1 MNLEYSIS
9 NIKKYIETK
18 IPRFPE
24 YLFFISFFIY
34 VITQYLSGTMFS
46 VNENFMFFLMTFSSV
61 LALIKIIVWDNE
73 SSLYKVS
80 VVLLLIILFMAGK
93 NSLDYNFYYYAF
105 LIFSAKGIDFKKIL
119 KYYMMTLV
127 VGVIITVIFAITHM
141 IPAIVI
147 TRSNSSILRLAM
159 GSIYP
164 SDLAAR
170 IFHLMVGYAV
180 LKKFKLTLPEYLSI
194 IAITITTY
202 IVTDTKLDL
211 ILMILL
217 IICLSFYK
225 YIITFMSMIKP
236 YIFNLFILG
245 FIAIN
250 ILLAYFYNP
259 KISIL
264 NKLNGVLTG
273 RLDLA
278 NRGFN
283 DYNVTLYG
291 QYVYQNGWGGIHK
304 KIIDYFY
311 IDSSLIR
318 ILLMQGLIVY
328 IILIWLILR
337 DMRIFVENKQFSLA
351 IALLFIIVS
360 SAIDQH
366 LIEVTFNFIFLAS
379 FADTA
384 YFKENR
390 VKKCI

>member
-1 MNLEYSIS
+1 MNQESIID
-9 NIKKYIETK
+9 NIRLKVETK
-18 IPRFPE
+18 LPKVSE
-24 YLFFISFFIY
+24 YLFFASFFIY
-34 VITQYLSGTMFS
+34 IITQYLGGTMFTIDGTVS
-46 VNENFMFFLMTFSSV
+46 FLLLTISSI
-61 LALIKIIVWDNE
+61 LAFIKIIIFDNE
-73 SSLYKVS
+73 SNLYKLTI
-80 VVLLLIILFMAGK
+80 VLLLIILFAAGK
-93 NSLDYNFYYYAF
+93 NSFDYNFYYYAF
-105 LIFSAKGIDFKKIL
+105 LIFAAKNIEFRKIL
-119 KYYMMTLV
+119 KYY
-127 VGVIITVIFAITHM
+127 IIVLASGIIVTAIFALIHV

-147 TRSNSSILRLAM
+147 TRSNSSALRLAL
-159 GSIYP
+159 GSVYP

-180 LKKFKLTLPEYLSI
+180 LKKFKLTLPEYLSV

-211 ILMILL
+211 ILMVLL

-225 YIITFMSMIKP
+225 YIVILMSMIKP
-236 YIFNLFILG
+236 YIFNLLILG

-264 NKLNGVLTG
+264 NKLNSALTG

-311 IDSSLIR
+311 IDSSLVR
-318 ILLMQGLIVY
+318 VLLMQGLIVY
-328 IILIWLILR
+328 IILICLMLR
-337 DMRIFVENKQFSLA
+337 DMKIFVKNKQFSLA
-351 IALLFIIVS
+351 IALFFIIAS

-366 LIEVTFNFIFLAS
+366 LIEITFNFVFLAS
-379 FADTA
+379 FANID
-384 YFKENR
+384 YFKDDR
-390 VKKCI
+390 LS

>member
-1 MNLEYSIS
+1 MNQESIID
-9 NIKKYIETK
+9 NIRLKVETK
-18 IPRFPE
+18 LPKVSE
-24 YLFFISFFIY
+24 YLFFASFFIY
-34 VITQYLSGTMFS
+34 IITQYLGGTMFTVDGTIS
-46 VNENFMFFLMTFSSV
+46 FLLLTISSI
-61 LALIKIIVWDNE
+61 LAFIKIIIFDNK
-73 SSLYKVS
+73 SNLYKLTI
-80 VVLLLIILFMAGK
+80 VLLLIILFAAGK
-93 NSLDYNFYYYAF
+93 NSFDYNFYYYAF
-105 LIFSAKGIDFKKIL
+105 LIFAAKNIEFRKIL
-119 KYYMMTLV
+119 KYY
-127 VGVIITVIFAITHM
+127 IIVLASGIIVTAIFALIHV

-147 TRSNSSILRLAM
+147 TRSNSSALRLAL
-159 GSIYP
+159 GSVYP

-180 LKKFKLTLPEYLSI
+180 LKKFKLTLPEYLSV

-225 YIITFMSMIKP
+225 YIVILMSMIKP
-236 YIFNLFILG
+236 YIFNLLILG

-264 NKLNGVLTG
+264 NKLNSALTG

-311 IDSSLIR
+311 IDSSLVR
-318 ILLMQGLIVY
+318 VLLMQGLIVY
-328 IILIWLILR
+328 IILICLMLR
-337 DMRIFVENKQFSLA
+337 DMKIFVKNKQFSLA
-351 IALLFIIVS
+351 IALFFIIAS

-366 LIEVTFNFIFLAS
+366 LIEITFNFVFLAS
-379 FADTA
+379 FANID
-384 YFKENR
+384 YFKDDR
-390 VKKCI
+390 LS

>member
-1 MNLEYSIS
+1 MDQESIID
-9 NIKKYIETK
+9 NMRLKVETK
-18 IPRFPE
+18 LPKVSE
-24 YLFFISFFIY
+24 YLFFASFFIY
-34 VITQYLSGTMFS
+34 IITQYLGGTMFTVDRTVS
-46 VNENFMFFLMTFSSV
+46 FLLLTISSI
-61 LALIKIIVWDNE
+61 LAFIKIIIFDDE
-73 SSLYKVS
+73 SNLYKLTI
-80 VVLLLIILFMAGK
+80 VLLLIILFAAGK
-93 NSLDYNFYYYAF
+93 NSFDYNFYYYAF
-105 LIFSAKGIDFKKIL
+105 LIFAAKNIEFRKIL
-119 KYYMMTLV
+119 KYY
-127 VGVIITVIFAITHM
+127 IIVLASGIIVTAIFALIHV

-147 TRSNSSILRLAM
+147 TRSNSSALRLAL
-159 GSIYP
+159 GSVYP

-225 YIITFMSMIKP
+225 YIVILMSMIKP
-236 YIFNLFILG
+236 YIFNLLILG

-264 NKLNGVLTG
+264 NKLNSALTG

-311 IDSSLIR
+311 IDSSLVR
-318 ILLMQGLIVY
+318 VLLMQGLIVY
-328 IILIWLILR
+328 IILICLMLR
-337 DMRIFVENKQFSLA
+337 DMKIFVKNKQFSLA
-351 IALLFIIVS
+351 IALFFIIAS

-366 LIEVTFNFIFLAS
+366 LIEITFNFVFLAS
-379 FADTA
+379 FANID
-384 YFKENR
+384 YFKDDR
-390 VKKCI
+390 LS

>member
-1 MNLEYSIS
+1 MDQESIID
-9 NIKKYIETK
+9 NMRLKVETK
-18 IPRFPE
+18 LPKVSE
-24 YLFFISFFIY
+24 YLFFASFFIY
-34 VITQYLSGTMFS
+34 IITQYLGGTMFTVDGTVS
-46 VNENFMFFLMTFSSV
+46 FLLLTISSI
-61 LALIKIIVWDNE
+61 LAFIKIIIFDDE
-73 SSLYKVS
+73 SNLYKLTI
-80 VVLLLIILFMAGK
+80 VLLLIILFAAGK
-93 NSLDYNFYYYAF
+93 NSFDYNFYYYAF
-105 LIFSAKGIDFKKIL
+105 LIFAAKNIEFRKIL
-119 KYYMMTLV
+119 KYY
-127 VGVIITVIFAITHM
+127 IIVLASGIIVTAIFALIHV

-147 TRSNSSILRLAM
+147 TRSNSSALRLAL
-159 GSIYP
+159 GSVYP

-225 YIITFMSMIKP
+225 YIVILMSMIKP
-236 YIFNLFILG
+236 YIFNLLILG

-264 NKLNGVLTG
+264 NKLNSALTG

-311 IDSSLIR
+311 IDSSLVR
-318 ILLMQGLIVY
+318 VLLMQGLIVY
-328 IILIWLILR
+328 IILICLMLR
-337 DMRIFVENKQFSLA
+337 DMKIFVKNKQFSLA
-351 IALLFIIVS
+351 IALFFIIAS

-366 LIEVTFNFIFLAS
+366 LIEITFNFVFLAS
-379 FADTA
+379 FANID
-384 YFKENR
+384 YFKDDR
-390 VKKCI
+390 LS

>member
-1 MNLEYSIS
+1 MNQESIID
-9 NIKKYIETK
+9 NMRLKVETK
-18 IPRFPE
+18 LPKVSE
-24 YLFFISFFIY
+24 YLFFASFSIY
-34 VITQYLSGTMFS
+34 IITQYLGGTMFTVDGTVS
-46 VNENFMFFLMTFSSV
+46 FLLLTISSI
-61 LALIKIIVWDNE
+61 LAFIKIIIFDNE
-73 SSLYKVS
+73 SNLYKLTI
-80 VVLLLIILFMAGK
+80 VLLLIILFAAGK
-93 NSLDYNFYYYAF
+93 NSFDYNFYYYAF
-105 LIFSAKGIDFKKIL
+105 LIFAAKNIEFRKIL
-119 KYYMMTLV
+119 KYY
-127 VGVIITVIFAITHM
+127 IIVLASGIIVTTIFALIHV

-147 TRSNSSILRLAM
+147 TRSNSSALRLAL
-159 GSIYP
+159 GSVYP

-180 LKKFKLTLPEYLSI
+180 LKKFKLTLPEYLSV

-225 YIITFMSMIKP
+225 YIVILMSMIKP
-236 YIFNLFILG
+236 YIFNLLILG

-264 NKLNGVLTG
+264 NKLNSALTG

-311 IDSSLIR
+311 IDSSLVR
-318 ILLMQGLIVY
+318 VLLMQGLIVY
-328 IILIWLILR
+328 IILICLMLR
-337 DMRIFVENKQFSLA
+337 DMKIFVKNKQFSLA
-351 IALLFIIVS
+351 IALFFIIAS

-366 LIEVTFNFIFLAS
+366 LIEITFNFVFLAS
-379 FADTA
+379 FANID
-384 YFKENR
+384 YFKDDR
-390 VKKCI
+390 LS

>member
-1 MNLEYSIS
+1 MNQESIID
-9 NIKKYIETK
+9 NIRLKVETK
-18 IPRFPE
+18 LPKVSE
-24 YLFFISFFIY
+24 YLFFASFFIY
-34 VITQYLSGTMFS
+34 IITQYLGGTMFTVDGTIS
-46 VNENFMFFLMTFSSV
+46 FLLLTISSI
-61 LALIKIIVWDNE
+61 LAFIKIIIFDNE
-73 SSLYKVS
+73 SNLYKLTI
-80 VVLLLIILFMAGK
+80 VLLLIILFAAGK
-93 NSLDYNFYYYAF
+93 NSFDYNFYYYAF
-105 LIFSAKGIDFKKIL
+105 LIFAAKNIEFRKIL
-119 KYYMMTLV
+119 KYY
-127 VGVIITVIFAITHM
+127 IIVLASGIIVTAIFALIHV

-147 TRSNSSILRLAM
+147 TRSNSSALRLAL
-159 GSIYP
+159 GSVYP

-202 IVTDTKLDL
+202 VVTDTKLDL

-225 YIITFMSMIKP
+225 YIVILMSMIKP
-236 YIFNLFILG
+236 YIFNLLILG

-264 NKLNGVLTG
+264 NKLNSALTG
-273 RLDLA
+273 RFDLA

-311 IDSSLIR
+311 IDSSLVR
-318 ILLMQGLIVY
+318 VLLMQGLIVY
-328 IILIWLILR
+328 IILICLMLR
-337 DMRIFVENKQFSLA
+337 DMKIFIKNKQFSLA
-351 IALLFIIVS
+351 IALFFIIAS

-366 LIEVTFNFIFLAS
+366 LIEITFNFIFLAS
-379 FADTA
+379 FANID
-384 YFKENR
+384 YFKDDR
-390 VKKCI
+390 LS

>member
-1 MNLEYSIS
+1 MNQESIID
-9 NIKKYIETK
+9 NIRLKVETK
-18 IPRFPE
+18 LPKVSE
-24 YLFFISFFIY
+24 YLLFASFFIY
-34 VITQYLSGTMFS
+34 IITQYLGGTMFTVDGTVS
-46 VNENFMFFLMTFSSV
+46 FLLLTISSI
-61 LALIKIIVWDNE
+61 LAFIKIIIFDNE
-73 SSLYKVS
+73 SNLYKLTI
-80 VVLLLIILFMAGK
+80 VLLLIILFAAGK
-93 NSLDYNFYYYAF
+93 NSFDYNFYYYAF
-105 LIFSAKGIDFKKIL
+105 LIFAAKNIEFRKIL
-119 KYYMMTLV
+119 KYY
-127 VGVIITVIFAITHM
+127 IIVLASGIIVTAIFALIHV

-147 TRSNSSILRLAM
+147 TRSNSSALRLAL
-159 GSIYP
+159 GSVYP

-170 IFHLMVGYAV
+170 IFHLMVGYSV

-202 IVTDTKLDL
+202 VVTDTKLDL

-225 YIITFMSMIKP
+225 YIVILMSMIKP
-236 YIFNLFILG
+236 YIFNLLILG

-264 NKLNGVLTG
+264 NKLNSALTG

-311 IDSSLIR
+311 IDSSLVR
-318 ILLMQGLIVY
+318 VLLMQGLIVY
-328 IILIWLILR
+328 IILICLMLR
-337 DMRIFVENKQFSLA
+337 DMKIFVKNKQFSLA
-351 IALLFIIVS
+351 IALFFIIAS

-366 LIEVTFNFIFLAS
+366 LIEITFNFIFLAS
-379 FADTA
+379 FANID
-384 YFKENR
+384 YFKDDR
-390 VKKCI
+390 LS

>member
-1 MNLEYSIS
+1 MDQESIID
-9 NIKKYIETK
+9 NMRLKVETK
-18 IPRFPE
+18 LPKVSE
-24 YLFFISFFIY
+24 YLFFASFFIY
-34 VITQYLSGTMFS
+34 IITQYLGGTMFTVDGTVS
-46 VNENFMFFLMTFSSV
+46 FLLLTISSI
-61 LALIKIIVWDNE
+61 LAFIKIIIFDDE
-73 SSLYKVS
+73 SNLYKLTI
-80 VVLLLIILFMAGK
+80 VLLLIILFAAGK
-93 NSLDYNFYYYAF
+93 NSFDYNFYYYAF
-105 LIFSAKGIDFKKIL
+105 LIFAAKNIEFRKIL
-119 KYYMMTLV
+119 KYY
-127 VGVIITVIFAITHM
+127 IIVLASGIIVTAIFALIHV

-147 TRSNSSILRLAM
+147 TRSNSSALRLAL
-159 GSIYP
+159 GSVYP

-225 YIITFMSMIKP
+225 YIVILMSMIKP
-236 YIFNLFILG
+236 YIFNLLILG

-264 NKLNGVLTG
+264 NKLNSALTG

-311 IDSSLIR
+311 IDSSLVR
-318 ILLMQGLIVY
+318 VLLMQGLIVY
-328 IILIWLILR
+328 IILICLMLR
-337 DMRIFVENKQFSLA
+337 DMKIFIKNKQFSLA
-351 IALLFIIVS
+351 IALFFIIAS

-366 LIEVTFNFIFLAS
+366 LIEITFNFIFLAS
-379 FADTA
+379 FANID
-384 YFKENR
+384 YFKDDR
-390 VKKCI
+390 LS

>member
-1 MNLEYSIS
+1 MNQESIID
-9 NIKKYIETK
+9 NIRLKVETK
-18 IPRFPE
+18 LPKVSE
-24 YLFFISFFIY
+24 YLFFASFFIY
-34 VITQYLSGTMFS
+34 IITQYLGGTMFTVDGTIS
-46 VNENFMFFLMTFSSV
+46 FLLLTISSI
-61 LALIKIIVWDNE
+61 LAFIKIIIFDNE
-73 SSLYKVS
+73 SNLYKLTI
-80 VVLLLIILFMAGK
+80 VLLLIILFAAGK
-93 NSLDYNFYYYAF
+93 NSFDYNFYYYAF
-105 LIFSAKGIDFKKIL
+105 LIFAAKNIEFRKIL
-119 KYYMMTLV
+119 KYY
-127 VGVIITVIFAITHM
+127 IIVLASGIIVTAIFALIHV

-147 TRSNSSILRLAM
+147 TRSNSSALRLAL
-159 GSIYP
+159 GSVYP

-202 IVTDTKLDL
+202 VVTDTKLDL

-225 YIITFMSMIKP
+225 YIVILMSMIKP
-236 YIFNLFILG
+236 YIFNLLILG

-264 NKLNGVLTG
+264 NKLNSALTG

-311 IDSSLIR
+311 IDSSLVR
-318 ILLMQGLIVY
+318 VLLMQGLIVY
-328 IILIWLILR
+328 IILICLMLR
-337 DMRIFVENKQFSLA
+337 DMKIFIKNKQFSLA
-351 IALLFIIVS
+351 IALFFIIAS

-366 LIEVTFNFIFLAS
+366 LIEITFNFIFLAS
-379 FADTA
+379 FANID
-384 YFKENR
+384 YFKDDR
-390 VKKCI
+390 LS

>member
-1 MNLEYSIS
+1 MNQESIID
-9 NIKKYIETK
+9 NMRLKVETK
-18 IPRFPE
+18 LPKVSE
-24 YLFFISFFIY
+24 YLFFASFFIY
-34 VITQYLSGTMFS
+34 IITQYLGGTMFTVDGTVS
-46 VNENFMFFLMTFSSV
+46 FLLLTISSILV
-61 LALIKIIVWDNE
+61 FIKIIIFDNE
-73 SSLYKVS
+73 SNLYKLTI
-80 VVLLLIILFMAGK
+80 VLLLIILFAAGK
-93 NSLDYNFYYYAF
+93 NSFDYNFYYYAF
-105 LIFSAKGIDFKKIL
+105 LIFAAKNIEFRKIL
-119 KYYMMTLV
+119 KYY
-127 VGVIITVIFAITHM
+127 IIVLAGGIIVTAIFALIHV

-147 TRSNSSILRLAM
+147 TRSNSSVLRLAL
-159 GSIYP
+159 GSVYP

-194 IAITITTY
+194 IAITVTTY

-225 YIITFMSMIKP
+225 YIVILMSMIKP
-236 YIFNLFILG
+236 YIFNLLILG

-264 NKLNGVLTG
+264 NKLNSALTG

-311 IDSSLIR
+311 IDSSLVR
-318 ILLMQGLIVY
+318 VLLMQGLIVY
-328 IILIWLILR
+328 IILICLMLR
-337 DMRIFVENKQFSLA
+337 DMKIFVKNKQFSLA
-351 IALLFIIVS
+351 IALFFIIAS

-366 LIEVTFNFIFLAS
+366 LIEITFNFVFLAS
-379 FADTA
+379 FANID
-384 YFKENR
+384 YFKDDR
-390 VKKCI
+390 LS

>member
-1 MNLEYSIS
+1 MNLEYLIRDMKEKVEIKMPKIS
-9 NIKKYIETK
+9 
-18 IPRFPE
+18 E
-24 YLFFISFFIY
+24 YLFFTSFFIY
-34 VITQYLSGTMFS
+34 IITQYLGGTMFTVDGTVS
-46 VNENFMFFLMTFSSV
+46 FLLLTISSI
-61 LALIKIIVWDNE
+61 LAFIKIIIFDNE
-73 SSLYKVS
+73 SNLYKLTI
-80 VVLLLIILFMAGK
+80 VLLLIILFAAGK
-93 NSLDYNFYYYAF
+93 NSFDYNFYYYAF
-105 LIFSAKGIDFKKIL
+105 LIFAAKNIEFRKIL
-119 KYYMMTLV
+119 KYY
-127 VGVIITVIFAITHM
+127 IIVLASGIIVTVIFALIHV

-147 TRSNSSILRLAM
+147 TRSNSSALRLAL
-159 GSIYP
+159 GSVYP

-180 LKKFKLTLPEYLSI
+180 LKKFKLTLPEYLSV

-217 IICLSFYK
+217 IICLGFYK
-225 YIITFMSMIKP
+225 YIVILMSMVKP
-236 YIFNLFILG
+236 YIFNLLILG

-264 NKLNGVLTG
+264 NKLNSALTG

-311 IDSSLIR
+311 IDSSLVR
-318 ILLMQGLIVY
+318 VLLMQGLIVY
-328 IILIWLILR
+328 IILICLMLR
-337 DMRIFVENKQFSLA
+337 DMKIFVKNKQFSLV
-351 IALLFIIVS
+351 IALFFIIAS

-366 LIEVTFNFIFLAS
+366 LIEITFNFVFLAS
-379 FADTA
+379 FANID
-384 YFKENR
+384 YFKDDR
-390 VKKCI
+390 LS

>member
-1 MNLEYSIS
+1 MIFAAK
-9 NIKKYIETK
+9 NIEF
-18 IPRFPE
+18 R
-24 YLFFISFFIY
+24 
-34 VITQYLSGTMFS
+34 
-46 VNENFMFFLMTFSSV
+46 
-61 LALIKIIVWDNE
+61 
-73 SSLYKVS
+73 
-80 VVLLLIILFMAGK
+80 
-93 NSLDYNFYYYAF
+93 
-105 LIFSAKGIDFKKIL
+105 KIL
-119 KYYMMTLV
+119 KYY
-127 VGVIITVIFAITHM
+127 IIVLASGIIVTAIFALIHV

-147 TRSNSSILRLAM
+147 TRSNSSALRLAL
-159 GSIYP
+159 GSVYP

-170 IFHLMVGYAV
+170 IFHLMVGYSV

-202 IVTDTKLDL
+202 VVTDTKLDL

-225 YIITFMSMIKP
+225 YIVILMSMIKP
-236 YIFNLFILG
+236 YIFNLLILG

-250 ILLAYFYNP
+250 ILLAYFYNS

-264 NKLNGVLTG
+264 NKLNSALTG

-311 IDSSLIR
+311 IDSSLVR
-318 ILLMQGLIVY
+318 VLLMQGLIVY
-328 IILIWLILR
+328 IILICLMLR
-337 DMRIFVENKQFSLA
+337 DMKIFIKNKQFSLA
-351 IALLFIIVS
+351 IALFFIIAS

-366 LIEVTFNFIFLAS
+366 LIEITFNFIFLAS
-379 FADTA
+379 FANID
-384 YFKENR
+384 YFKDDR
-390 VKKCI
+390 LS

>member
-1 MNLEYSIS
+1 MNQESIID
-9 NIKKYIETK
+9 NMRLKVETK
-18 IPRFPE
+18 LPKVSE
-24 YLFFISFFIY
+24 YLFFASFFIY
-34 VITQYLSGTMFS
+34 IITQYLGGTMFTVDGTVS
-46 VNENFMFFLMTFSSV
+46 FLLLTISSI
-61 LALIKIIVWDNE
+61 LAFIKIIIFDNE
-73 SSLYKVS
+73 SNLYKLTI
-80 VVLLLIILFMAGK
+80 VLLLIILFAAGK
-93 NSLDYNFYYYAF
+93 NSFDYNFYYYAF
-105 LIFSAKGIDFKKIL
+105 LIFAAKNIEFRKIL
-119 KYYMMTLV
+119 KYY
-127 VGVIITVIFAITHM
+127 IIVLASGIIVTTIFALIHV

-147 TRSNSSILRLAM
+147 TRSNSSALRLAL
-159 GSIYP
+159 GSVYP

-194 IAITITTY
+194 IAITVTTY

-225 YIITFMSMIKP
+225 YIVILMSMIKP
-236 YIFNLFILG
+236 YIFNLLILG

-264 NKLNGVLTG
+264 NKLNSALTG

-311 IDSSLIR
+311 IDSSLVR
-318 ILLMQGLIVY
+318 VLLMQGLIVY
-328 IILIWLILR
+328 IILICLMLR
-337 DMRIFVENKQFSLA
+337 DMKIFVKNKQFSLA
-351 IALLFIIVS
+351 IALFFIIAS

-366 LIEVTFNFIFLAS
+366 LIEITFNFVFLAS
-379 FADTA
+379 FANID
-384 YFKENR
+384 YFKDDR
-390 VKKCI
+390 LS

>member
-1 MNLEYSIS
+1 MNQESIID
-9 NIKKYIETK
+9 NMRLKVETK
-18 IPRFPE
+18 LPKVSE
-24 YLFFISFFIY
+24 YLFFASFFIY
-34 VITQYLSGTMFS
+34 IITQYLGGTMFTVDGTVS
-46 VNENFMFFLMTFSSV
+46 FLLLTISSI
-61 LALIKIIVWDNE
+61 LAFIKIIIFDNE
-73 SSLYKVS
+73 SNLYKLTI
-80 VVLLLIILFMAGK
+80 VLLLIILFAAGK
-93 NSLDYNFYYYAF
+93 NSFDYNFYYYAF
-105 LIFSAKGIDFKKIL
+105 LIFAAKNIEFRKIL
-119 KYYMMTLV
+119 KYYIIVLV
-127 VGVIITVIFAITHM
+127 GGIIVTAIFALIHV

-147 TRSNSSILRLAM
+147 TRSNSSALRLAL
-159 GSIYP
+159 GSVYP

-194 IAITITTY
+194 IAITVTTY

-225 YIITFMSMIKP
+225 YIVILMSMIKP
-236 YIFNLFILG
+236 YIFNLLILG

-264 NKLNGVLTG
+264 NKLNSALTG

-311 IDSSLIR
+311 IDSSLVR

-328 IILIWLILR
+328 IILICLMLR
-337 DMRIFVENKQFSLA
+337 DMKIFVKNKQFSLA
-351 IALLFIIVS
+351 IALFFIIAS

-366 LIEVTFNFIFLAS
+366 LIEITFNFVFLAS
-379 FADTA
+379 FANID
-384 YFKENR
+384 YFKDDR
-390 VKKCI
+390 LS

>member
-1 MNLEYSIS
+1 MNQESIID
-9 NIKKYIETK
+9 NIRLKVETK
-18 IPRFPE
+18 LPKVSE
-24 YLFFISFFIY
+24 YLFFASFFIY
-34 VITQYLSGTMFS
+34 IITQYLGGTMFTIDGTVS
-46 VNENFMFFLMTFSSV
+46 FLLLTIASI
-61 LALIKIIVWDNE
+61 LAFIKIIIFDNE
-73 SSLYKVS
+73 SNLYKLTI
-80 VVLLLIILFMAGK
+80 VLLLIILFAAGK
-93 NSLDYNFYYYAF
+93 NSFDYNFYYYAF
-105 LIFSAKGIDFKKIL
+105 LIFAAKNIEFRKIL
-119 KYYMMTLV
+119 KYY
-127 VGVIITVIFAITHM
+127 IIVLASGIIVTTIFALIHV

-147 TRSNSSILRLAM
+147 TRSNSSALRLAL
-159 GSIYP
+159 GSVYP

-180 LKKFKLTLPEYLSI
+180 LKKFKLTLPEYLSV

-225 YIITFMSMIKP
+225 YIVILMSMIKP
-236 YIFNLFILG
+236 YIFNLLILG

-264 NKLNGVLTG
+264 NKLNSALTG

-311 IDSSLIR
+311 IDSSLVR
-318 ILLMQGLIVY
+318 VLLMQGLIVY
-328 IILIWLILR
+328 IILICLMLR
-337 DMRIFVENKQFSLA
+337 DMKIFVKNKQFSLA
-351 IALLFIIVS
+351 IALFFIIAS

-366 LIEVTFNFIFLAS
+366 LIEITFNFVFLAS
-379 FADTA
+379 FANID
-384 YFKENR
+384 YFKDDR
-390 VKKCI
+390 LS

>member
-1 MNLEYSIS
+1 MNQESIID
-9 NIKKYIETK
+9 NIRLKVETK
-18 IPRFPE
+18 LPKVSE
-24 YLFFISFFIY
+24 YLFFASFFIY
-34 VITQYLSGTMFS
+34 IITQYLGGTMFTVDGTIS
-46 VNENFMFFLMTFSSV
+46 FLLLTISSI
-61 LALIKIIVWDNE
+61 LAFIKIIIFDNE
-73 SSLYKVS
+73 SNLYKLTI
-80 VVLLLIILFMAGK
+80 VLLLIILFAAGK
-93 NSLDYNFYYYAF
+93 NSFDYNFYYYAF
-105 LIFSAKGIDFKKIL
+105 LIFAAKNIEFRKIL
-119 KYYMMTLV
+119 KYY
-127 VGVIITVIFAITHM
+127 IIVLASGIIVTAIFALIHV

-147 TRSNSSILRLAM
+147 TRSNSSALRLAL
-159 GSIYP
+159 GSVYP

-180 LKKFKLTLPEYLSI
+180 LKKFKLTLPEYLSV

-225 YIITFMSMIKP
+225 YIVILMSMIKT
-236 YIFNLFILG
+236 YIFNLLILG

-264 NKLNGVLTG
+264 NKLNSALTG

-311 IDSSLIR
+311 IDSSLVR
-318 ILLMQGLIVY
+318 VLLMQGLIVY
-328 IILIWLILR
+328 IILICLMLR
-337 DMRIFVENKQFSLA
+337 DMKIFIKNKQFSLA
-351 IALLFIIVS
+351 IALFFIIAS

-366 LIEVTFNFIFLAS
+366 LIEITFNFIFLAS
-379 FADTA
+379 FANID
-384 YFKENR
+384 YFKDDR
-390 VKKCI
+390 LS

>member
-1 MNLEYSIS
+1 MNQESIID
-9 NIKKYIETK
+9 NIRLKVETK
-18 IPRFPE
+18 LPKVSE
-24 YLFFISFFIY
+24 YLFFASFFIY
-34 VITQYLSGTMFS
+34 IITQYLGGTMFTIDGTVS
-46 VNENFMFFLMTFSSV
+46 FLLLTIASI
-61 LALIKIIVWDNE
+61 LAFIKIIIFDNE
-73 SSLYKVS
+73 SNLYKLTI
-80 VVLLLIILFMAGK
+80 VLLLIILFAAGK
-93 NSLDYNFYYYAF
+93 NSFDYNFYYYAF
-105 LIFSAKGIDFKKIL
+105 LIFAAKNIEFRKIL
-119 KYYMMTLV
+119 KYY
-127 VGVIITVIFAITHM
+127 IIVLASGIIVTTIFALIHV

-147 TRSNSSILRLAM
+147 TRSNSSALRLAL
-159 GSIYP
+159 GSVYP

-180 LKKFKLTLPEYLSI
+180 LKKFKLTLPEYLSV

-225 YIITFMSMIKP
+225 YIVILMSMIKP
-236 YIFNLFILG
+236 YIFNLLILG

-264 NKLNGVLTG
+264 NKLNSALTG

-311 IDSSLIR
+311 IDSSLVR
-318 ILLMQGLIVY
+318 VLLMQGLIVY
-328 IILIWLILR
+328 IILICLMLR
-337 DMRIFVENKQFSLA
+337 DMKIFIKNKQFSLA
-351 IALLFIIVS
+351 IALFFIIAS

-366 LIEVTFNFIFLAS
+366 LIEITFNFVFLAS
-379 FADTA
+379 FANID
-384 YFKENR
+384 YFKDDR
-390 VKKCI
+390 LS

>member
-1 MNLEYSIS
+1 MNQESIID
-9 NIKKYIETK
+9 NIRLKVETK
-18 IPRFPE
+18 LPKVSE
-24 YLFFISFFIY
+24 YLFFASFFIY
-34 VITQYLSGTMFS
+34 IITQYLGGTMFTIDGTVS
-46 VNENFMFFLMTFSSV
+46 FLLLTIASI
-61 LALIKIIVWDNE
+61 LAFIKIIIFDNE
-73 SSLYKVS
+73 SNLYKLTI
-80 VVLLLIILFMAGK
+80 VLLLIILFAAGK
-93 NSLDYNFYYYAF
+93 NSFDYNFYYYAF
-105 LIFSAKGIDFKKIL
+105 LIFAAKNIEFRKIL
-119 KYYMMTLV
+119 KYY
-127 VGVIITVIFAITHM
+127 IIVLASGIIVTAIFALIHV

-147 TRSNSSILRLAM
+147 TRSNSSALRLAL
-159 GSIYP
+159 GSVYP

-180 LKKFKLTLPEYLSI
+180 LKKFKLTLPEYLSV

-225 YIITFMSMIKP
+225 YIVILMSMIKP
-236 YIFNLFILG
+236 YIFNLLILG

-264 NKLNGVLTG
+264 NKLNSALTG

-311 IDSSLIR
+311 IDSSLVR
-318 ILLMQGLIVY
+318 VLLMQGLIVY
-328 IILIWLILR
+328 IILICLMLR
-337 DMRIFVENKQFSLA
+337 DMKIFIKNKQFSLA
-351 IALLFIIVS
+351 IALFFIIAS

-366 LIEVTFNFIFLAS
+366 LIEITFNFIFLAS
-379 FADTA
+379 FANID
-384 YFKENR
+384 YFKDDR
-390 VKKCI
+390 LS

>member
-1 MNLEYSIS
+1 MNQESIID
-9 NIKKYIETK
+9 NIRLKVETK
-18 IPRFPE
+18 LPKVSE
-24 YLFFISFFIY
+24 YLFFASFFIY
-34 VITQYLSGTMFS
+34 IITQYLGGTMFTIDGTVS
-46 VNENFMFFLMTFSSV
+46 FLLLTIASI
-61 LALIKIIVWDNE
+61 LAFIKIIIFDNE
-73 SSLYKVS
+73 SNLYKLTI
-80 VVLLLIILFMAGK
+80 VLLLIILFAAGK
-93 NSLDYNFYYYAF
+93 NSFDYNFYYYAF
-105 LIFSAKGIDFKKIL
+105 LIFAAKNIEFRKIL
-119 KYYMMTLV
+119 KYY
-127 VGVIITVIFAITHM
+127 IIVLASGTIVTTIFALIHV

-147 TRSNSSILRLAM
+147 TRSNSSALRLAL
-159 GSIYP
+159 GSVYP

-180 LKKFKLTLPEYLSI
+180 LKKFKLTLPEYLSV

-225 YIITFMSMIKP
+225 YIVILMSMIKP
-236 YIFNLFILG
+236 YIFNLLILG

-264 NKLNGVLTG
+264 NKLNSALTG

-311 IDSSLIR
+311 IDSSLVR
-318 ILLMQGLIVY
+318 VLLMQGLIVY
-328 IILIWLILR
+328 IILICLMLR
-337 DMRIFVENKQFSLA
+337 DMKIFVKNKQFSLA
-351 IALLFIIVS
+351 IALFFIIAS

-366 LIEVTFNFIFLAS
+366 LIEITFNFVFLAS
-379 FADTA
+379 FANID
-384 YFKENR
+384 YFKDDR
-390 VKKCI
+390 LS

>member
-1 MNLEYSIS
+1 MNQESIID
-9 NIKKYIETK
+9 NMRLKVETK
-18 IPRFPE
+18 LPKVSE
-24 YLFFISFFIY
+24 YLFFASFFIY
-34 VITQYLSGTMFS
+34 IITQYLGGTMFTVDGTVS
-46 VNENFMFFLMTFSSV
+46 FLLLTISSI
-61 LALIKIIVWDNE
+61 LAFIKIIIFDNE
-73 SSLYKVS
+73 SNLYKLTI
-80 VVLLLIILFMAGK
+80 VLLLIILFAAGK
-93 NSLDYNFYYYAF
+93 NSFDYNFYYYAF
-105 LIFSAKGIDFKKIL
+105 LIFAAKNIEFRKIL
-119 KYYMMTLV
+119 KYY
-127 VGVIITVIFAITHM
+127 IIVLASGIIVTTIFALIHV

-147 TRSNSSILRLAM
+147 TRSNSSALRLAL
-159 GSIYP
+159 GSVYP

-180 LKKFKLTLPEYLSI
+180 LKKFKLTLPEYLSV

-225 YIITFMSMIKP
+225 YIVILMSMIKP
-236 YIFNLFILG
+236 YIFNLLILG

-264 NKLNGVLTG
+264 NKLNSALTG

-311 IDSSLIR
+311 IDSSLVR
-318 ILLMQGLIVY
+318 VLLMQGLIVY
-328 IILIWLILR
+328 IILICLMLR
-337 DMRIFVENKQFSLA
+337 DMKIFVKNKQFSLA
-351 IALLFIIVS
+351 IALFFIIAS

-366 LIEVTFNFIFLAS
+366 LIEITFNFVFLAS
-379 FADTA
+379 FANID
-384 YFKENR
+384 YFKDDR
-390 VKKCI
+390 LS

>member
-1 MNLEYSIS
+1 MNQESIID
-9 NIKKYIETK
+9 NMRLKVETK
-18 IPRFPE
+18 LPKVSE
-24 YLFFISFFIY
+24 YLFFASFFIY
-34 VITQYLSGTMFS
+34 IITQYLGGTMFTIDGTVS
-46 VNENFMFFLMTFSSV
+46 FLLLTISSI
-61 LALIKIIVWDNE
+61 LAFIKIIIFDNE
-73 SSLYKVS
+73 SNLYKLTI
-80 VVLLLIILFMAGK
+80 VLLLIILFAAGK
-93 NSLDYNFYYYAF
+93 NSFDYNFYYYAF
-105 LIFSAKGIDFKKIL
+105 LIFAAKNIEFRKIL
-119 KYYMMTLV
+119 KYY
-127 VGVIITVIFAITHM
+127 IIVLASGIIVTAIFALIHV

-147 TRSNSSILRLAM
+147 TRSNSSALRLAL
-159 GSIYP
+159 GSVYP

-194 IAITITTY
+194 IAITVTTY

-225 YIITFMSMIKP
+225 YIVILMSMIKP
-236 YIFNLFILG
+236 YIFNLLILG

-259 KISIL
+259 KILIL
-264 NKLNGVLTG
+264 NKLNSALTG

-291 QYVYQNGWGGIHK
+291 QYIYQNGWGGIHK

-311 IDSSLIR
+311 IDSSLVR
-318 ILLMQGLIVY
+318 VLLMQGLIVY
-328 IILIWLILR
+328 IILICLMLR
-337 DMRIFVENKQFSLA
+337 DMKIFVKNKQFSLA
-351 IALLFIIVS
+351 IALFFIIAS

-366 LIEVTFNFIFLAS
+366 LIEITFNFVFLAS
-379 FADTA
+379 FANID
-384 YFKENR
+384 YFKDDR
-390 VKKCI
+390 LS

>member
-1 MNLEYSIS
+1 MNQESIID
-9 NIKKYIETK
+9 NIRLKVETK
-18 IPRFPE
+18 LPKVSE
-24 YLFFISFFIY
+24 YLFFASFFIY
-34 VITQYLSGTMFS
+34 IITQYLGGTMFTIDGTVS
-46 VNENFMFFLMTFSSV
+46 FLLLTISSI
-61 LALIKIIVWDNE
+61 LAFIKIIIFDNE
-73 SSLYKVS
+73 SNLYKLTI
-80 VVLLLIILFMAGK
+80 VLLLIILFAAGK
-93 NSLDYNFYYYAF
+93 NSFDYNFYYYAF
-105 LIFSAKGIDFKKIL
+105 LIFAAKNIEFRKIL
-119 KYYMMTLV
+119 KYY
-127 VGVIITVIFAITHM
+127 IIVLASGIIVTAIFALIHV

-147 TRSNSSILRLAM
+147 TRSNSSALRLAL
-159 GSIYP
+159 GSVYP

-180 LKKFKLTLPEYLSI
+180 LKKFKLTLPEYLSV

-225 YIITFMSMIKP
+225 YIVILMSMIKP
-236 YIFNLFILG
+236 YIFNLLILG

-264 NKLNGVLTG
+264 NKLNSALTG

-311 IDSSLIR
+311 IDSSLVR
-318 ILLMQGLIVY
+318 VLLMQGLIVY
-328 IILIWLILR
+328 IILICLMLR
-337 DMRIFVENKQFSLA
+337 DMKIFVKNKQFSLA
-351 IALLFIIVS
+351 IALFFIIAS

-366 LIEVTFNFIFLAS
+366 LIEITFNFVFLAS
-379 FADTA
+379 FANID
-384 YFKENR
+384 YFKDDR
-390 VKKCI
+390 LS

>member
-1 MNLEYSIS
+1 MNQESIID
-9 NIKKYIETK
+9 NIRLKVETK
-18 IPRFPE
+18 LPKVSE
-24 YLFFISFFIY
+24 YLFFASFFIY
-34 VITQYLSGTMFS
+34 IITQYLGGTMFTIDGTVS
-46 VNENFMFFLMTFSSV
+46 FLLLTIASI
-61 LALIKIIVWDNE
+61 LAFVKIIIFDNE
-73 SSLYKVS
+73 SNLYKLTI
-80 VVLLLIILFMAGK
+80 VLLLIILFAAGK
-93 NSLDYNFYYYAF
+93 NSFDYNFYYYAF
-105 LIFSAKGIDFKKIL
+105 LIFAAKNIEFRKIL
-119 KYYMMTLV
+119 KYY
-127 VGVIITVIFAITHM
+127 IIVLASGIIVTTIFALIHV

-147 TRSNSSILRLAM
+147 TRSNSSALRLAL
-159 GSIYP
+159 GSVYP

-180 LKKFKLTLPEYLSI
+180 LKKFKLTLPEYLSV

-225 YIITFMSMIKP
+225 YIVILMSMIKP
-236 YIFNLFILG
+236 YIFNLLILG

-264 NKLNGVLTG
+264 NKLNSALTG

-311 IDSSLIR
+311 IDSSLVR
-318 ILLMQGLIVY
+318 VLLMQGLIVY
-328 IILIWLILR
+328 IILICLMLR
-337 DMRIFVENKQFSLA
+337 DMKLFVKNKQFSLA
-351 IALLFIIVS
+351 IALFFIIAS

-366 LIEVTFNFIFLAS
+366 LIEITFNFVFLAS
-379 FADTA
+379 FANID
-384 YFKENR
+384 YFKDDR
-390 VKKCI
+390 LS

>member
-1 MNLEYSIS
+1 MNLEYLIRDMKEKVEIKMPKIS
-9 NIKKYIETK
+9 
-18 IPRFPE
+18 E
-24 YLFFISFFIY
+24 YLFFTSFFIY
-34 VITQYLSGTMFS
+34 IITQYLGGTMFT
-46 VNENFMFFLMTFSSV
+46 VNGTVSFLLLTISSI
-61 LALIKIIVWDNE
+61 LAFIKIIIFDDE
-73 SSLYKVS
+73 SNLYKLTI
-80 VVLLLIILFMAGK
+80 VLLLIILFAAGK
-93 NSLDYNFYYYAF
+93 NSFDYDFYYYAF
-105 LIFSAKGIDFKKIL
+105 LIFAAKNIEFRKIL
-119 KYYMMTLV
+119 KYY
-127 VGVIITVIFAITHM
+127 IIVLASGIIVTAIFALIHV

-147 TRSNSSILRLAM
+147 TRSNSSALRLAL
-159 GSIYP
+159 GSVYP

-202 IVTDTKLDL
+202 VVTDTKLDL

-225 YIITFMSMIKP
+225 YIVILMSMIKP
-236 YIFNLFILG
+236 YIFNLLILG

-264 NKLNGVLTG
+264 NKLNSALTG

-311 IDSSLIR
+311 IDSSLVR
-318 ILLMQGLIVY
+318 VLLMQGLIIY
-328 IILIWLILR
+328 IILICLMLR
-337 DMRIFVENKQFSLA
+337 DMKIFIKNKQFSLA
-351 IALLFIIVS
+351 IALFFIIAS

-366 LIEVTFNFIFLAS
+366 LIEITFNFIFLAS
-379 FADTA
+379 FANID
-384 YFKENR
+384 YFKDDR
-390 VKKCI
+390 LS

>member
-1 MNLEYSIS
+1 MNQESIID
-9 NIKKYIETK
+9 NIRLKVETK
-18 IPRFPE
+18 LPKVSE
-24 YLFFISFFIY
+24 YLFFASFFIY
-34 VITQYLSGTMFS
+34 IITQYLGGTMFTVDGTVS
-46 VNENFMFFLMTFSSV
+46 FLLLTISSI
-61 LALIKIIVWDNE
+61 LAFIKIIIFDDE
-73 SSLYKVS
+73 SNLYKLTI
-80 VVLLLIILFMAGK
+80 VLLLIILFAAGK
-93 NSLDYNFYYYAF
+93 NSFDYNFYYYAF
-105 LIFSAKGIDFKKIL
+105 LIFAAKNIEFRKIL
-119 KYYMMTLV
+119 KYY
-127 VGVIITVIFAITHM
+127 IIVLASGIIVTAIFALIHV

-147 TRSNSSILRLAM
+147 TRSNSSALRLAL
-159 GSIYP
+159 GSVYP

-225 YIITFMSMIKP
+225 YIVILMSMIKP
-236 YIFNLFILG
+236 YIFNLLILG

-264 NKLNGVLTG
+264 NKLNSALTG

-311 IDSSLIR
+311 IDSSLVR
-318 ILLMQGLIVY
+318 VLLMQGLIVY
-328 IILIWLILR
+328 IILICLMLR
-337 DMRIFVENKQFSLA
+337 DMKIFVKNKQFSLA
-351 IALLFIIVS
+351 IALFFIIAS

-366 LIEVTFNFIFLAS
+366 LIEITFNFIFLAS
-379 FADTA
+379 FANID
-384 YFKENR
+384 YFKDDR
-390 VKKCI
+390 LS

>member
-1 MNLEYSIS
+1 MNQESIID
-9 NIKKYIETK
+9 NIRLKVETK
-18 IPRFPE
+18 LPKVSE
-24 YLFFISFFIY
+24 YLFFASFFIY
-34 VITQYLSGTMFS
+34 IITQYLGGTMFTIDGTVS
-46 VNENFMFFLMTFSSV
+46 FLLLTIASI
-61 LALIKIIVWDNE
+61 LAFIKIIIFDNE
-73 SSLYKVS
+73 SNLYKLTI
-80 VVLLLIILFMAGK
+80 VLLLIILFEAGK
-93 NSLDYNFYYYAF
+93 NSFDYNFYYYAF
-105 LIFSAKGIDFKKIL
+105 LIFAAKNIEFRKIL
-119 KYYMMTLV
+119 KYY
-127 VGVIITVIFAITHM
+127 IIVLASGIIVTAIFALIHV

-147 TRSNSSILRLAM
+147 TRSNSSALRLAL
-159 GSIYP
+159 GSVYP

-180 LKKFKLTLPEYLSI
+180 LKKFKLTLPEYLSV

-225 YIITFMSMIKP
+225 YIVILMSMIKP
-236 YIFNLFILG
+236 YIFNLLILG

-264 NKLNGVLTG
+264 NKLNSALTG

-311 IDSSLIR
+311 IDSSLVR
-318 ILLMQGLIVY
+318 VLLMQGLIVY
-328 IILIWLILR
+328 IILICLMLR
-337 DMRIFVENKQFSLA
+337 DMKIFVKNKQFSLA
-351 IALLFIIVS
+351 IALFFIIAS

-366 LIEVTFNFIFLAS
+366 LIEITFNFVFLAS
-379 FADTA
+379 FANID
-384 YFKENR
+384 YFKDDR
-390 VKKCI
+390 LS

>member
-1 MNLEYSIS
+1 MNQESIID
-9 NIKKYIETK
+9 NMRLKVETK
-18 IPRFPE
+18 LPKVSE
-24 YLFFISFFIY
+24 YLFFASFFIY
-34 VITQYLSGTMFS
+34 IITQYLGGTMFTVDGTVS
-46 VNENFMFFLMTFSSV
+46 FLLLTISSI
-61 LALIKIIVWDNE
+61 LAFIKIIIFDNE
-73 SSLYKVS
+73 SNLYKLTI
-80 VVLLLIILFMAGK
+80 VLLLIILFAAGK
-93 NSLDYNFYYYAF
+93 NSFDYNFYYYAF
-105 LIFSAKGIDFKKIL
+105 LIFAAKNIEFRKIL
-119 KYYMMTLV
+119 KYY
-127 VGVIITVIFAITHM
+127 IIVLASGIIVTAIFALIHV

-147 TRSNSSILRLAM
+147 TRSNSSALRLAL
-159 GSIYP
+159 GSVYP

-194 IAITITTY
+194 IAITVTTY

-225 YIITFMSMIKP
+225 YIVILMSMIKP
-236 YIFNLFILG
+236 YIFNLLILG

-259 KISIL
+259 KILIL
-264 NKLNGVLTG
+264 NKLNSALTG

-311 IDSSLIR
+311 IDSSLVR
-318 ILLMQGLIVY
+318 VLLMQGLIVY
-328 IILIWLILR
+328 IILICLMLR
-337 DMRIFVENKQFSLA
+337 DMKIFVKNKQFSLA
-351 IALLFIIVS
+351 IALFFIIAS

-366 LIEVTFNFIFLAS
+366 LIEITFNFVFLAS
-379 FADTA
+379 FANID
-384 YFKENR
+384 YFKDDR
-390 VKKCI
+390 LS

>member
-1 MNLEYSIS
+1 MNQESIID
-9 NIKKYIETK
+9 NIRLKVETK
-18 IPRFPE
+18 LPKVSE
-24 YLFFISFFIY
+24 YLFFASFFIY
-34 VITQYLSGTMFS
+34 IITQYLGGTMFTIDGTVS
-46 VNENFMFFLMTFSSV
+46 FLLLTISSI
-61 LALIKIIVWDNE
+61 LAFIKIIIFDNE
-73 SSLYKVS
+73 SNLYKLTI
-80 VVLLLIILFMAGK
+80 VLLLIILFAAGK
-93 NSLDYNFYYYAF
+93 NSFDYNFYYYAF
-105 LIFSAKGIDFKKIL
+105 LIFAAKNIEFRKIL
-119 KYYMMTLV
+119 KYY
-127 VGVIITVIFAITHM
+127 IIVLASGIIVTAIFALIHV

-147 TRSNSSILRLAM
+147 TRSNSSALRLAL
-159 GSIYP
+159 GSVYP

-180 LKKFKLTLPEYLSI
+180 LKKFKLTLPEYLTI

-217 IICLSFYK
+217 IICLSFYN
-225 YIITFMSMIKP
+225 YIVILMSMIKP
-236 YIFNLFILG
+236 YIFNLLILG

-264 NKLNGVLTG
+264 NKLNSALTG

-311 IDSSLIR
+311 IDSSLVR
-318 ILLMQGLIVY
+318 VLLMQGLIVY
-328 IILIWLILR
+328 IILICLMLR
-337 DMRIFVENKQFSLA
+337 DMKIFVKNKQFSLA
-351 IALLFIIVS
+351 IALFFIIAS

-366 LIEVTFNFIFLAS
+366 LIEITFNFVFLAS
-379 FADTA
+379 FANID
-384 YFKENR
+384 YFKDDR
-390 VKKCI
+390 LS

>member
-1 MNLEYSIS
+1 MNQESIID
-9 NIKKYIETK
+9 NMRLKVETK
-18 IPRFPE
+18 LPKVSE
-24 YLFFISFFIY
+24 YLFFASFFIY
-34 VITQYLSGTMFS
+34 IITQYLGGTMFTVDGTVS
-46 VNENFMFFLMTFSSV
+46 FLLLTISSI
-61 LALIKIIVWDNE
+61 LAFIKIIIFDNE
-73 SSLYKVS
+73 SNLYKLTI
-80 VVLLLIILFMAGK
+80 VLLLIILFAAGK
-93 NSLDYNFYYYAF
+93 NSFDYNFYYYAF
-105 LIFSAKGIDFKKIL
+105 LIFAAKNIEFRKIL
-119 KYYMMTLV
+119 KYYIIVLV
-127 VGVIITVIFAITHM
+127 GGIIVTAIFALIHV

-147 TRSNSSILRLAM
+147 TRSNSSALRLAL
-159 GSIYP
+159 GSVYP

-194 IAITITTY
+194 IAITVTTY

-225 YIITFMSMIKP
+225 YIVILMSMIKP
-236 YIFNLFILG
+236 YIFNLLILG

-264 NKLNGVLTG
+264 NKLNSALTG

-311 IDSSLIR
+311 IDSSLVR
-318 ILLMQGLIVY
+318 VLLMQGLIVY
-328 IILIWLILR
+328 IILICLMLR
-337 DMRIFVENKQFSLA
+337 DMKIFVKNKQFSLA
-351 IALLFIIVS
+351 IALFFIIAS

-366 LIEVTFNFIFLAS
+366 LIEITFNFVFLAS
-379 FADTA
+379 FANID
-384 YFKENR
+384 YFKDDR
-390 VKKCI
+390 LS

>member
-1 MNLEYSIS
+1 MNQESII
-9 NIKKYIETK
+9 NNMRLKVETK
-18 IPRFPE
+18 LPKVSE

-34 VITQYLSGTMFS
+34 IITQYLGGTMFTVDGTVS
-46 VNENFMFFLMTFSSV
+46 FLLLTISSI
-61 LALIKIIVWDNE
+61 LAFIKIIIFDNE
-73 SSLYKVS
+73 SNLYKLTI
-80 VVLLLIILFMAGK
+80 VLLLIILFAAGK
-93 NSLDYNFYYYAF
+93 NSFDYNFYYYAF
-105 LIFSAKGIDFKKIL
+105 LIFAAKNIEFRKIL
-119 KYYMMTLV
+119 KYY
-127 VGVIITVIFAITHM
+127 IIVLAGGIIVTAIFALIHV

-147 TRSNSSILRLAM
+147 TRSNSSALRLAL
-159 GSIYP
+159 GSVYP

-194 IAITITTY
+194 IAITVTTY

-225 YIITFMSMIKP
+225 YIVILMSMIKP
-236 YIFNLFILG
+236 YIFNLLILG

-250 ILLAYFYNP
+250 ILLAYSYNP

-264 NKLNGVLTG
+264 NKLNSALTG

-291 QYVYQNGWGGIHK
+291 QYVHQNGWGGIHK

-311 IDSSLIR
+311 IDSSLVR
-318 ILLMQGLIVY
+318 VLLMQGLIVY
-328 IILIWLILR
+328 IILIYLMLR
-337 DMRIFVENKQFSLA
+337 DMKIFVKNKQFSLA
-351 IALLFIIVS
+351 IALFFIIAS

-366 LIEVTFNFIFLAS
+366 LIEITFNFVFLAS
-379 FADTA
+379 FANID
-384 YFKENR
+384 YFKDDR
-390 VKKCI
+390 LS

>member
-1 MNLEYSIS
+1 MNQESIID
-9 NIKKYIETK
+9 NMRLKVETK
-18 IPRFPE
+18 LPKVSE
-24 YLFFISFFIY
+24 YLFFASFFIY
-34 VITQYLSGTMFS
+34 IITQYLGGTMFTVDGTVS
-46 VNENFMFFLMTFSSV
+46 FLLLTISSI
-61 LALIKIIVWDNE
+61 LAFIKIIIFDNE
-73 SSLYKVS
+73 SNLYKLTI
-80 VVLLLIILFMAGK
+80 VLLLIILFAAGK
-93 NSLDYNFYYYAF
+93 NSFDYNFYYYAF
-105 LIFSAKGIDFKKIL
+105 LIFAAKNIEFRKIL
-119 KYYMMTLV
+119 KYY
-127 VGVIITVIFAITHM
+127 IIVLAGGIIVTAIFALIHV

-147 TRSNSSILRLAM
+147 TRSNSSALRLAL
-159 GSIYP
+159 GSVYP

-194 IAITITTY
+194 IAITVTTY

-225 YIITFMSMIKP
+225 YIVILMSMIKP
-236 YIFNLFILG
+236 YIFNLLILG

-264 NKLNGVLTG
+264 NKLNSALTG

-291 QYVYQNGWGGIHK
+291 QYVHQNGWGGIHK

-311 IDSSLIR
+311 IDSSLVR
-318 ILLMQGLIVY
+318 VLLMQGLIVY
-328 IILIWLILR
+328 IILICLMLR
-337 DMRIFVENKQFSLA
+337 DMKIFVKNKQFSLA
-351 IALLFIIVS
+351 IALFFIIAS

-366 LIEVTFNFIFLAS
+366 LIEITFNFVFLAS
-379 FADTA
+379 FANID
-384 YFKENR
+384 YFKDDR
-390 VKKCI
+390 LS

>member
-1 MNLEYSIS
+1 MNQESIID
-9 NIKKYIETK
+9 NIRLKVETK
-18 IPRFPE
+18 LPKVSE
-24 YLFFISFFIY
+24 YLFFASFFIY
-34 VITQYLSGTMFS
+34 IITQYLGGTMFTVDGTIS
-46 VNENFMFFLMTFSSV
+46 FLLLTISSI
-61 LALIKIIVWDNE
+61 LAFIKIIIFDNE
-73 SSLYKVS
+73 SNLYKLTI
-80 VVLLLIILFMAGK
+80 VLLLIILFAAGK
-93 NSLDYNFYYYAF
+93 NSFDYNFYYYAF
-105 LIFSAKGIDFKKIL
+105 LIFAAKNIEFRKIL
-119 KYYMMTLV
+119 KYY
-127 VGVIITVIFAITHM
+127 IIVLASGIIVTAIFALIHV

-147 TRSNSSILRLAM
+147 TRSNSSALRLAL
-159 GSIYP
+159 GSVYP

-180 LKKFKLTLPEYLSI
+180 LKKFKLTLPEYLSV

-225 YIITFMSMIKP
+225 YIVILMSMIKP
-236 YIFNLFILG
+236 YIFNLLILG

-264 NKLNGVLTG
+264 NKLNSALTG

-311 IDSSLIR
+311 IDSSLVR
-318 ILLMQGLIVY
+318 VLLMQGLIVY
-328 IILIWLILR
+328 IILICLMLR
-337 DMRIFVENKQFSLA
+337 DMKIFVKNKQFSLA
-351 IALLFIIVS
+351 IALFFIIAS

-366 LIEVTFNFIFLAS
+366 LIEITFNFIFLAS
-379 FADTA
+379 FANID
-384 YFKENR
+384 YFKDDR
-390 VKKCI
+390 LS

>member
-1 MNLEYSIS
+1 MNQESIID
-9 NIKKYIETK
+9 NMRLKVETK
-18 IPRFPE
+18 LPKVSE
-24 YLFFISFFIY
+24 YLFFASFFIY
-34 VITQYLSGTMFS
+34 IITQYLGGTMFTIDGTVS
-46 VNENFMFFLMTFSSV
+46 FLLLTISSI
-61 LALIKIIVWDNE
+61 LAFIKIIIFDNE
-73 SSLYKVS
+73 SNLYKLTI
-80 VVLLLIILFMAGK
+80 VLLLIILFAAGK
-93 NSLDYNFYYYAF
+93 NSFDYNFYYYAF
-105 LIFSAKGIDFKKIL
+105 LIFAAKNIEFRKIL
-119 KYYMMTLV
+119 KYY
-127 VGVIITVIFAITHM
+127 IIVLASGIIVTAIFALIHV

-147 TRSNSSILRLAM
+147 TRSNSSALRLAL
-159 GSIYP
+159 GSVYP

-194 IAITITTY
+194 IAITVTTY

-225 YIITFMSMIKP
+225 YIVILMSMIKP
-236 YIFNLFILG
+236 YIFNLLILG

-264 NKLNGVLTG
+264 NKLNSALTG

-291 QYVYQNGWGGIHK
+291 QYIYQNGWGGIHK

-311 IDSSLIR
+311 IDSSLVR
-318 ILLMQGLIVY
+318 VLLMQGLIVY
-328 IILIWLILR
+328 IILICLMLR
-337 DMRIFVENKQFSLA
+337 DMKIFVKNKQFSLA
-351 IALLFIIVS
+351 IALFFIIAS

-366 LIEVTFNFIFLAS
+366 LIEITFNFVFLAS
-379 FADTA
+379 FANID
-384 YFKENR
+384 YFKDDR
-390 VKKCI
+390 LS

>member
-1 MNLEYSIS
+1 MNQESIID
-9 NIKKYIETK
+9 NMRLKVETK
-18 IPRFPE
+18 LPKVSE
-24 YLFFISFFIY
+24 YLFFASFFIY
-34 VITQYLSGTMFS
+34 IITQYLGGTMFTVDGTVS
-46 VNENFMFFLMTFSSV
+46 FLLLTISSI
-61 LALIKIIVWDNE
+61 LAFIKIIIFDNE
-73 SSLYKVS
+73 SNLYKLTI
-80 VVLLLIILFMAGK
+80 VLLLIILFAAGK
-93 NSLDYNFYYYAF
+93 NSFDYNFYYYAF
-105 LIFSAKGIDFKKIL
+105 LIFAAKNIEFRKIL
-119 KYYMMTLV
+119 KYY
-127 VGVIITVIFAITHM
+127 IIVLASGIIVTAIFALIHV

-147 TRSNSSILRLAM
+147 TRSNSSALRLAL
-159 GSIYP
+159 GSVYP

-194 IAITITTY
+194 IAITVTTY

-225 YIITFMSMIKP
+225 YIVILMSMIKP
-236 YIFNLFILG
+236 YIFNLLILG

-259 KISIL
+259 KILIL
-264 NKLNGVLTG
+264 NKLNSALTG

-291 QYVYQNGWGGIHK
+291 QYIYQNGWGGIHK

-311 IDSSLIR
+311 IDSSLVR
-318 ILLMQGLIVY
+318 VLLMQGLIVY
-328 IILIWLILR
+328 IILICLMLR
-337 DMRIFVENKQFSLA
+337 DMKIFVKNKQFSLA
-351 IALLFIIVS
+351 IALFFIIAS

-366 LIEVTFNFIFLAS
+366 LIEITFNFVFLAS
-379 FADTA
+379 FANID
-384 YFKENR
+384 YFKDDR
-390 VKKCI
+390 LS

>member
-1 MNLEYSIS
+1 MNQESIID
-9 NIKKYIETK
+9 NIRLKVETK
-18 IPRFPE
+18 LPKVSE
-24 YLFFISFFIY
+24 YLFFASFFIY
-34 VITQYLSGTMFS
+34 IITQYLGGTMFTIDGTVS
-46 VNENFMFFLMTFSSV
+46 FLLLTISSI
-61 LALIKIIVWDNE
+61 LAFIKIIIFDNE
-73 SSLYKVS
+73 SNLYKLTI
-80 VVLLLIILFMAGK
+80 VLLLIILFAAGK
-93 NSLDYNFYYYAF
+93 NSFDYNFYYYAF
-105 LIFSAKGIDFKKIL
+105 LIFAAKNIEFRKIL
-119 KYYMMTLV
+119 KYY
-127 VGVIITVIFAITHM
+127 IIVLASGIIVTAIFALIHV

-147 TRSNSSILRLAM
+147 TRSNSSALRLAL
-159 GSIYP
+159 GSVYP

-217 IICLSFYK
+217 IICLSFYN
-225 YIITFMSMIKP
+225 YIVILMSMIKP
-236 YIFNLFILG
+236 YIFNLLILG

-264 NKLNGVLTG
+264 NKLNSALTG

-311 IDSSLIR
+311 IDSSLVR
-318 ILLMQGLIVY
+318 VLLMQGLIVY
-328 IILIWLILR
+328 IILICLMLR
-337 DMRIFVENKQFSLA
+337 DMKIFVKNKQFSLA
-351 IALLFIIVS
+351 IALFFIIAS

-366 LIEVTFNFIFLAS
+366 LIEITFNFVFLAS
-379 FADTA
+379 FANID
-384 YFKENR
+384 YFKDDR
-390 VKKCI
+390 LS

>member
-1 MNLEYSIS
+1 MNQESIID
-9 NIKKYIETK
+9 NIRLKVETK
-18 IPRFPE
+18 LPKVSE
-24 YLFFISFFIY
+24 YLFFASFFIY
-34 VITQYLSGTMFS
+34 IITQYLGGTMFTIDGTVS
-46 VNENFMFFLMTFSSV
+46 FLLLTIASI
-61 LALIKIIVWDNE
+61 LAFIKIIIFDNE
-73 SSLYKVS
+73 SNLYKLTI
-80 VVLLLIILFMAGK
+80 VLLLIILFAAGK
-93 NSLDYNFYYYAF
+93 NSFDYNFYYYAF
-105 LIFSAKGIDFKKIL
+105 LIFAAKNIEFRKIL
-119 KYYMMTLV
+119 KYY
-127 VGVIITVIFAITHM
+127 IIVLASGIIVTTIFALIHV

-147 TRSNSSILRLAM
+147 TRSNSSALRLAL
-159 GSIYP
+159 GSVYP

-180 LKKFKLTLPEYLSI
+180 LKKFKLTLPEYLSV

-225 YIITFMSMIKP
+225 YIVILMSMIKP
-236 YIFNLFILG
+236 YIFNLLILG

-259 KISIL
+259 KILIL
-264 NKLNGVLTG
+264 NKLNSALTG

-311 IDSSLIR
+311 IDSSLVR
-318 ILLMQGLIVY
+318 VLLMQGLIVY
-328 IILIWLILR
+328 IILICLMLR
-337 DMRIFVENKQFSLA
+337 DMKIFVKNKQFSLA
-351 IALLFIIVS
+351 IALFFIIAS

-366 LIEVTFNFIFLAS
+366 LIEITFNFVFLAS
-379 FADTA
+379 FANID
-384 YFKENR
+384 YFKDDR
-390 VKKCI
+390 LS

>member
-1 MNLEYSIS
+1 MNQESIID
-9 NIKKYIETK
+9 NMRLKVETK
-18 IPRFPE
+18 LPKVSE
-24 YLFFISFFIY
+24 YLFFASFFIY
-34 VITQYLSGTMFS
+34 IITQYLGGTMFTVDGTVS
-46 VNENFMFFLMTFSSV
+46 FLLLTISSI
-61 LALIKIIVWDNE
+61 LAFIKIIIFDNE
-73 SSLYKVS
+73 SNLYKLTI
-80 VVLLLIILFMAGK
+80 VLLLIILFAAGK
-93 NSLDYNFYYYAF
+93 NSFDYNFYYYAF
-105 LIFSAKGIDFKKIL
+105 LIFAAKNIEFRKIL
-119 KYYMMTLV
+119 KYY
-127 VGVIITVIFAITHM
+127 IIVLASGIIVTAIFALIHV

-147 TRSNSSILRLAM
+147 TRSNSSALRLAL
-159 GSIYP
+159 GSVYP

-194 IAITITTY
+194 IAITVTTY

-225 YIITFMSMIKP
+225 YIVILMSMIKP
-236 YIFNLFILG
+236 YIFNLLILG

-264 NKLNGVLTG
+264 NKLNSALTG

-291 QYVYQNGWGGIHK
+291 QYIYQNGWGGIHK

-311 IDSSLIR
+311 IDSSLVR
-318 ILLMQGLIVY
+318 VLLMQGLIVY
-328 IILIWLILR
+328 IILICLMLR
-337 DMRIFVENKQFSLA
+337 DMKIFVKNKQFSLA
-351 IALLFIIVS
+351 IALFFIIAS

-366 LIEVTFNFIFLAS
+366 LIEITFNFVFLAS
-379 FADTA
+379 FANID
-384 YFKENR
+384 YFKDDR
-390 VKKCI
+390 LS

>member
-1 MNLEYSIS
+1 MNLEYLIRDMKEKVE
-9 NIKKYIETK
+9 IK
-18 IPRFPE
+18 IPKISE
-24 YLFFISFFIY
+24 YLFFTSFFIY
-34 VITQYLSGTMFS
+34 IITQYLGGTMFTVDGTVS
-46 VNENFMFFLMTFSSV
+46 FLLLTISSI
-61 LALIKIIVWDNE
+61 LAFIKIIIFDNE
-73 SSLYKVS
+73 SNLYKLTI
-80 VVLLLIILFMAGK
+80 VLLLIILFAAGK
-93 NSLDYNFYYYAF
+93 NSFDYNFYYYAF
-105 LIFSAKGIDFKKIL
+105 LIFAAKNIEFRKIL
-119 KYYMMTLV
+119 KYY
-127 VGVIITVIFAITHM
+127 IIVLASGIIVTAIFALIHV

-147 TRSNSSILRLAM
+147 TRSNSSALRLAL
-159 GSIYP
+159 GSVYP

-180 LKKFKLTLPEYLSI
+180 LKKFKLTLPEYLSV

-225 YIITFMSMIKP
+225 YIVILMSMIKP

-264 NKLNGVLTG
+264 NKLNSVLTG

-311 IDSSLIR
+311 IDSSLVR
-318 ILLMQGLIVY
+318 VLLMQGLIVY
-328 IILIWLILR
+328 IILICLMLR
-337 DMRIFVENKQFSLA
+337 DMKIFVKNKQFSLA
-351 IALLFIIVS
+351 IALFFIIAS

-366 LIEVTFNFIFLAS
+366 LIEITFNFVFLAS
-379 FADTA
+379 FANID
-384 YFKENR
+384 YFKDDR
-390 VKKCI
+390 LS